1 MVSEAARA
9 QAGTGE
15 EKSDALPD
23 PSCTSVMFPQG
34 NYFTLIKGALK
45 RLRDMEDRRDTV
57 LSLWVRSARY
67 RLEERAGKLYFW
79 LDEKE
84 ETSTMAR

>member
-1 MVSEAARA
+1 MVSYSAKA
-9 QAGTGE
+9 QAGTAE

-23 PSCTSVMFPQG
+23 PSCTSVMFLQD

-57 LSLWVRSARY
+57 LSLWVRSAQY
-67 RLEERAGKLYFW
+67 RLEERAGKLHFW